1 MLYSK
6 TYGLQKET
14 RNYLRRLYT
23 FNRELISSDIA
34 DLDNFI
40 KGTKQLGIW
49 QNMVCW
55 PLRSQHN
62 LGSGST
68 VLSLGGLGNFNG
80 TMVNSPSWGSNGLT
94 FSATNQ
100 MNASVRTVDQNVT
113 LLFAAAGNGGAQ
125 TSYAQYFG
133 LQNTNTWSPAG
144 LGSEVRLQDATF
156 GGGNISL
163 SQRNTTND
171 LNFTTSITNPFQNSS
186 AFTFIAGSISQP
198 RPILNIRNLNA
209 GTTSFGTVNATG
221 VTNLN
226 RVQLNGR
233 WNGSLALGTPHTAAF
248 CGYITPAA
256 DNIVSIFNSLYKTTI
271 GKGLGLP

>member
-23 FNRELISSDIA
+23 FNRELASSDIA

-49 QNMVCW
+49 QNMICW

-68 VLSLGGLGNFNG
+68 VLSLGGLGTVNG
-80 TMVNSPSWGSNGLT
+80 TLVNSPSWSLSGLT

-125 TSYAQYFG
+125 TLAAQYFG
-133 LQNTNTWSPAG
+133 IQRFDTWSSNQIT
-144 LGSEVRLQDATF
+144 LGGE
-156 GGGNISL
+156 GGALELGANQRNSNISSNFTPQIL
-163 SQRNTTND
+163 NPFVNTTNFCF
-171 LNFTTSITNPFQNSS
+171 LTVSL
-186 AFTFIAGSISQP
+186 SQP
-198 RPILNIRNLNA
+198 RPILNIRNLNT
-209 GTTSFGTVNATG
+209 GTTSTGTVNTTG
-221 VTNLN
+221 VTTLN

-233 WNGSLALGTPHTAAF
+233 WAGSLALGTPHTAAF

-256 DNIVSIFNSLYKTTI
+256 DNMVSLINSLYNTTI

>member
-23 FNRELISSDIA
+23 FNRELASSDIA

-125 TSYAQYFG
+125 TSFAQYFG
-133 LQNTNTWSPAG
+133 LQNTNTWSPGG
-144 LGSEVRLQDATF
+144 LGSEVRLQDATS

-163 SQRNTTND
+163 SQRNTTNS

-186 AFTFIAGSISQP
+186 AFTFVAGSMSQL
-198 RPILNIRNLNA
+198 RPIFNIRNLNA
-209 GTTSFGTVNATG
+209 GTTGTGTVNATG

-233 WNGSLALGTPHTAAF
+233 WDVPLALGTPHTAAF

>member
-23 FNRELISSDIA
+23 FNRELASSDIA

-49 QNMVCW
+49 QSMICW

-68 VLSLGGLGNFNG
+68 VLSLGGLGNITG
-80 TMVNSPSWGSNGLT
+80 TLVNSPSWGSNGLT

-125 TSYAQYFG
+125 TSFAQYFG
-133 LQNTNTWSPAG
+133 LQLSTGA
-144 LGSEVRLQDATF
+144 GSEVRLQDANGSAAT
-156 GGGNISL
+156 IVV
-163 SQRNTTND
+163 SQRNSVNNT
-171 LNFTTSITNPFQNSS
+171 NFTSSITNPFQNSS
-186 AFTFIAGSISQP
+186 NFVFVAGSVSQP
-198 RPILNIRNLNA
+198 RPVFNIRNLNA
-209 GTTSFGTVNATG
+209 GTTSTGTVNTTG
-221 VTNLN
+221 VTTLN

-233 WNGSLALGTPHTAAF
+233 WVGSLELGTPHTAAF

-256 DNIVSIFNSLYKTTI
+256 DNIVSVFNSLYKTTI
-271 GKGLGLP
+271 GRGLGLP